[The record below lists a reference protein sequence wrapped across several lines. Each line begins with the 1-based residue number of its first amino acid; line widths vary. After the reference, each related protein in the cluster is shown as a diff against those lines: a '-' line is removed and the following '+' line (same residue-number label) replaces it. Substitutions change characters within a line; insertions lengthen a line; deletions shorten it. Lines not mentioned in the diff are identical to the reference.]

1 MITELLFLI
10 AGFLL
15 LIYGAGWLVD
25 GSVSLARKHNVS
37 DLAIGLTIV
46 AFGTSMPEFVVN
58 LFASLNGHSGIV
70 LGNIIGS
77 NNFNLFVILGIT
89 AIISPLAVQS
99 VTVWKE
105 IPFSLIAAFALFV
118 VANLFPFGDL
128 LVITRTE
135 SLFLLFLFLVFLYY
149 IYVQMK
155 KLPAETDTSAAKVF
169 TTAKTW
175 IFIVG
180 GLALLI
186 SGGRLVVSNAV
197 EIATRLGV
205 SQKVIGLTIVAAGTS
220 LPELVTS
227 VTAALKKNSDIAVG
241 NIIGSNIFNI
251 CLILGT
257 SAMISPVQYDPAFNT
272 DTVLLIFGTLLLFV
286 AMFSGRRKKLDR
298 WEGFVLLSCYS
309 GYTIY
314 LLT

>member
-1 MITELLFLI
+1 MIAALLLLI
-10 AGFLL
+10 IGFIL

-58 LFASLNGHSGIV
+58 LFASFNGHSGIV

-89 AIISPLAVQS
+89 ALISPLAVQS

-105 IPFSLIAAFALFV
+105 IPFSMIAAFALLV
-118 VANLFPFGDL
+118 VANLFPFGEF

-135 SLFLLFLFLVFLYY
+135 SLFLLFLFLLFLYY
-149 IYVQMK
+149 IYIQMK
-155 KLPAETDTSAAKVF
+155 KFPGETDVSSAKLF
-169 TTAKTW
+169 SSAKTW
-175 IFIVG
+175 LFIVG
-180 GLALLI
+180 GLVLLV
-186 SGGRLVVSNAV
+186 SGGRLVVMSAV
-197 EIATRLGV
+197 EIATSIGI

-251 CLILGT
+251 GLILGT
-257 SAMISPVQYDPAFNT
+257 SAMISPVQYDPAFNL
-272 DTVLLIFGTLLLFV
+272 DTAFLIFGSLLLFV

-298 WEGFVLLSCYS
+298 WEGMVLLS
-309 GYTIY
+309 
-314 LLT
+314 